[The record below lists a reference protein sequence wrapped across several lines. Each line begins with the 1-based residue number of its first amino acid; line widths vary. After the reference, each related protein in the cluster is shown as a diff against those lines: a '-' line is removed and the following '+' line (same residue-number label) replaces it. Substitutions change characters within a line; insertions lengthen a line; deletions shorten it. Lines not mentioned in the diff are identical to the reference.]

1 MFNNVFFS
9 LRVLDIRG
17 WYQDIG
23 FGERKRLLRLTTQS
37 QIAMDPLLCGLLD
50 LNLPMKAQL
59 VKWHLPRTECD
70 VYRTKVKT
78 ANIFMH
84 SNHGTNGPLTDAS
97 SFRPQSVAA
106 TPLSNEQQPENTV
119 IPSQSTVLACSY
131 RFLRCDILLWPAS
144 TWKID

>member
-1 MFNNVFFS
+1 MFFFS

-23 FGERKRLLRLTTQS
+23 FGKRKRLLRLTTQS

-97 SFRPQSVAA
+97 SFRP
-106 TPLSNEQQPENTV
+106 
-119 IPSQSTVLACSY
+119 SQSTVLACSY